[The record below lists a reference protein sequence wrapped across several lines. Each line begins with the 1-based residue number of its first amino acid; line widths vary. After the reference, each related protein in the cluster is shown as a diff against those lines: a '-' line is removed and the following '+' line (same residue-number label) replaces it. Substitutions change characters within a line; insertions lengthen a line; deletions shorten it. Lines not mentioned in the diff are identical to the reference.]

1 LLSTYVKAE
10 AARKLRHGVPWVTR
24 EDILRMEREPQ
35 PGETVMLLDEEGH
48 PLGFGDVDLRS
59 SHAIRRVG
67 LRDETPEGLIQRHL
81 RHALE
86 RRAVLVEDPRFCR
99 LVNDDGDGLP
109 GLVIDRYDGH
119 YVMQT
124 STRAMDSRIEDI
136 ARSIVEVMN
145 PSSVLLRNDS
155 DLREEL
161 GLPRSRAH
169 VLFGAP
175 PRWTRVLELGAR
187 FAVDLHQGQG
197 TGFFYDQREIR
208 RIIRRL
214 SHGARVLDP
223 CAYIGGL
230 SVHAGLGG
238 ARQILAFEID
248 PDACELA
255 RENAEANGLHG
266 KTHVECGDAFT
277 ALQDFHQEFDLVTLD
292 SPALPQS
299 RPTEEDPFVRL
310 LRLCVRATRSGGKLL
325 ATGYAP
331 EMDERLVLACDLEE
345 RVAYRILRPGLPM
358 DFPTVLG
365 SPEGESLRSVL
376 VQLS

>member
-1 LLSTYVKAE
+1 LLSTYVKSE

-24 EDILRMEREPQ
+24 DDIVRMEREPE
-35 PGETVMLLDEEGH
+35 PGETVMLLDEDGH
-48 PLGFGDVDLRS
+48 SLGFGDVDLRS
-59 SHAIRRVG
+59 AHAIRRIG
-67 LRDETPEGLIQRHL
+67 LPDETPEGLIQRHL
-81 RHALE
+81 RNALE

-109 GLVIDRYDGH
+109 GLVVDRYDMH
-119 YVMQT
+119 FVIQT

-136 ARSIVEVMN
+136 SRSLVEVMN
-145 PSSVLLRNDS
+145 ARSVLLRNDS
-155 DLREEL
+155 NLRADL
-161 GLPRSRAH
+161 GLPVSRAH
-169 VLFGAP
+169 VLFGTP

-187 FAVDLHQGQG
+187 FAADLHQGQG

-223 CAYIGGL
+223 CAYVGGL
-230 SVHAGLGG
+230 LVHAGLGG
-238 ARQILAFEID
+238 ARHILAFEIN

-255 RENAEANGLHG
+255 RENAEANGVQG
-266 KTHVECGDAFT
+266 RTHVECGDAFT

-292 SPALPQS
+292 SPDLP
-299 RPTEEDPFVRL
+299 PTRASEEDPLVRL
-310 LRLCVRATRSGGKLL
+310 LRLCVRATRSGGRMI
-325 ATGYAP
+325 ATAYTP
-331 EMDERLVLACDLEE
+331 ELDERLVLACELED

-358 DFPTVLG
+358 DFPTILGAPDSEVLH
-365 SPEGESLRSVL
+365 SVI